1 MRMIDI
7 LFKFAEELET
17 KVTFRQCDEDST
29 IYSILFTEPRYHRE
43 VNIEYDLDDPKFLK
57 VIYQHRLPIDGLKY
71 LTQIEKTIRI
81 RFNTSDLEYAD
92 FRDTVAKVV
101 CKLINEAND

>member
-7 LFKFAEELET
+7 LFKFAEELKT

-29 IYSILFTEPRYHRE
+29 IYSILFTEPRYYRE
-43 VNIEYDLDDPKFLK
+43 VNVEYDLDDPKFLK
-57 VIYQHRLPIDGLKY
+57 VIYQHHLHIDGVKY
-71 LTQIEKTIRI
+71 LTQIEKIIRI
-81 RFNTSDLEYAD
+81 YFNTSDLEYAD

-101 CKLINEAND
+101 CKIINEANG